1 MGLTRQQL
9 TMVAILLVGA
19 FLAVLNQTLLTPAL
33 PTIMRDFQVDATT
46 VQWLTSAYSLVEAVV
61 IPLNAFLL
69 GRFPTRRLF
78 IFAMSLFMCGSLLCA
93 VSPAFPFLLLGRI
106 LQASA
111 TGVMMPM
118 VFTMLVLIFPREKRG
133 AAMGMASLIIAFA
146 PAIGPSVSG
155 VLVDSV
161 GWRVLFLIVSGFALC
176 VLISAIA
183 ALKNFEGFDAASFNI
198 ASVVLL
204 FVGMIS
210 LLYGLS
216 TFTSSEVV
224 AVSIALMVVGA
235 VVLVIFTRRQFK
247 LDNPILRMRVLVQRE
262 FRTAVIAT
270 AILEALL
277 VGSGV
282 LLPLYIQN
290 AHGESATVSGLLM
303 LPGAVIGAIITVVSG
318 RIFDKRGVRGITIFG
333 GLMLL
338 LGCVGYY
345 LFAEDTPIVLIGLS
359 YTLFAIGLQTLI
371 TPLNTWGINSL
382 PNSSVAH
389 GNAILSTVQQV
400 GASFGTAFVVS
411 LTALWTL
418 VLPVSASA
426 AEQAY
431 AGCHIAFL
439 GAAGLALII
448 ELIILFFVRDKKDDD
463 AAKASDMEAGT
474 QIRVG
479 DLMNEQPESLGAEAT
494 VRDAVECM
502 KRTGTSGLPIVTGS
516 GEVVGFISDGD
527 ILKFLSSHES
537 SRESGGGYRLLE
549 DESLQE
555 RVGVALD
562 AGVMQLATKDVIAV
576 GEDDEA
582 DLAMKVLAE
591 KRVKKVPV
599 LRDGKLVGTLS
610 RADVVGKL
618 SSMEQAER

>member
-19 FLAVLNQTLLTPAL
+19 FLAVFNQTLLTPAL
-33 PTIMRDFQVDATT
+33 PTIMRDFHVDATT
-46 VQWLTSAYSLVEAVV
+46 VQWLTSAYSLVEAVI

-69 GRFPTRRLF
+69 GRFPTRKLF
-78 IFAMSLFMCGSLLCA
+78 IFAISLFTCGSLLNA
-93 VSPAFPFLLLGRI
+93 AAPAFPFLLLGRV

-146 PAIGPSVSG
+146 PAIGPSISG

-161 GWRVLFLIVSGFALC
+161 GWRVLFLLVSGFALC
-176 VLISAIA
+176 VLVSAVV
-183 ALKNFEGFDAASFNI
+183 ALKNFEGFDAASFNV
-198 ASVVLL
+198 ASVILL

-216 TFTSSEVV
+216 TFTSSEVI
-224 AVSIALMVVGA
+224 AISIALMAVG
-235 VVLVIFTRRQFK
+235 VIVLVIFTRRQFK

-262 FRTAVIAT
+262 FRITVIAT

-277 VGSGV
+277 IGSSV

-303 LPGAVIGAIITVVSG
+303 LPGAVIGAIITVVAG

-333 GLMLL
+333 GLALL

-359 YTLFAIGLQTLI
+359 YTVFAVGLQTLI

-389 GNAILSTVQQV
+389 GNAILSTIQQV

-411 LTALWTL
+411 LTALWYL
-418 VLPVSASA
+418 ADPQASTA
-426 AEQAY
+426 AAQSY

-439 GAAGLALII
+439 GAASLALVIV
-448 ELIILFFVRDKKDDD
+448 LVILFFVRDKKDDG
-463 AAKASDMEAGT
+463 AAKAGDMEAGV
-474 QIRVG
+474 QVRVG
-479 DLMNEQPESLGAEAT
+479 DLMNEQPESLAVEAT

-502 KRTGTSGLPIVTGS
+502 KRTGTSGLPIVTGD
-516 GEVVGFISDGD
+516 GKVIGFISDGD
-527 ILKFLSSHES
+527 VLKFLSSHES
-537 SRESGGGYRLLE
+537 SRESEGGYRLLE

-555 RVGVALD
+555 RVGAALD

-576 GEDDEA
+576 QEGDSA
-582 DLAMKVLAE
+582 DVAMKLLAE
-591 KRVKKVPV
+591 KRIKKVPV
-599 LRDGKLVGTLS
+599 LRNGRLVGTLS
-610 RADVVGKL
+610 RSDVVGKL
-618 SSMEQAER
+618 SSMEQS